1 MFIIARYSFSQVPT
15 ANIARTRFNRS
26 HGLKTTFDAGWLIPV
41 FLDEV
46 LPADTKTLKATFF
59 CRMATLAT
67 PLMDNLYLDTHFFFV
82 PFRLVWDN
90 FQKFMG
96 EQENPGDSI
105 DYLVPTCTSPEG
117 GYEVQSIYDYL
128 GLPIGVGGLE
138 HSEIPLRCC
147 YLIYNE
153 WFRDENLQDSLE
165 FSKGDN
171 ASPNGFQLFR
181 RGKRLDYFTGALPTP
196 VKFVDGIEIPLT
208 GNAPV
213 IGNGM
218 TLGLTN
224 GSGNYGVWQQ
234 AFQSNHLIAS
244 SGAYGTSVGSDSVSG
259 DATAGITF
267 GVTTD
272 PAKSGMVADLSLV
285 NAATINSLRMAF
297 QMQRL
302 LEKDNRSGTRY
313 VEILRSHF
321 GTISPDARLQR
332 PEYLG
337 GSSTLFMVN
346 TVEQTSATGS
356 GDTPQ
361 GNLSA
366 FAVAGSKIHGFTKS
380 FVEHGYI
387 IGFVSVRADLNYQQG
402 LHRLWSRSTRYDF
415 YFPVLAH
422 LGEQAILNKEIYA
435 QGTDEDNAVF
445 GYQERWA
452 EYRYKPNQITGKF
465 RSQYAQSLDVWHLA
479 QDFSELPKLN
489 SEFIVDNPPVDRVI
503 AVQDEPQFL
512 LDAYYKMYDVRP
524 MPMYSVPGF
533 IDHF

>member
-1 MFIIARYSFSQVPT
+1 MVPR
-15 ANIARTRFNRS
+15 ANINRTRFNRS
-26 HGLKTTFDAGWLIPV
+26 HGLKTTFDAGYLIPI

-59 CRMATLAT
+59 CRMATLVT

-105 DYLVPTCTSPEG
+105 DFLVPTMTSPDG

-147 YLIYNE
+147 YLIWNE
-153 WFRDENLQDSLE
+153 WFRDENLQDSLV

-171 ASPNGFQLFR
+171 ATSGGFELLR
-181 RGKRLDYFTGALPTP
+181 RGKRKDYYTSALPTP

-208 GNAPV
+208 GNANIIAKNPDYPNQLFTN
-213 IGNGM
+213 ITGDAGYTLYKSGNGV
-218 TLGLTN
+218 TGASGKYFVEVN
-224 GSGNYGVWQQ
+224 GSN
-234 AFQSNHLIAS
+234 NS
-244 SGAYGTSVGSDSVSG
+244 SFPLY
-259 DATAGITF
+259 
-267 GVTTD
+267 
-272 PAKSGMVADLSLV
+272 PNMVADLSSV
-285 NAATINSLRMAF
+285 NSATINSLRMAF

-302 LEKDNRSGTRY
+302 LEKDNVHGSRY
-313 VEILRSHF
+313 TEVLRGHF
-321 GTISPDARLQR
+321 NVISPDARLQR

-337 GSSTLFMVN
+337 GTSTRFMVN
-346 TVEQTSATGS
+346 TVEQTSASGAGS
-356 GDTPQ
+356 TPQ
-361 GNLSA
+361 GNLTG

-387 IGFVSVRADLNYQQG
+387 IGFASVRADLNYQQG

-415 YFPVLAH
+415 YWPVLAH

-435 QGTDEDNAVF
+435 QGTDEDNGVF

-489 SEFIVDNPPVDRVI
+489 SEFIEDNPPIDRVI

-512 LDAYYKMYDVRP
+512 LDAYFKMYDVRP
-524 MPMYSVPGF
+524 MPMYSIPGF

>member
-1 MFIIARYSFSQVPT
+1 MVPK

-26 HGLKTTFDAGWLIPV
+26 HGLKTTFDAGWLVPI

-105 DYLVPTCTSPEG
+105 DFLVPTMTSPDG
-117 GYEVQSIYDYL
+117 GYEAQSIYDYL
-128 GLPIGVGGLE
+128 GLPIGVGNLE

-147 YLIYNE
+147 YLIFNE

-165 FSKGDN
+165 FSKGDS
-171 ASPNGFQLFR
+171 ATSGGFHLFR
-181 RGKRLDYFTGALPTP
+181 RGKRKDYFTGALPTP
-196 VKFVDGIEIPLT
+196 VKFVDGIEIPL
-208 GNAPV
+208 
-213 IGNGM
+213 
-218 TLGLTN
+218 
-224 GSGNYGVWQQ
+224 
-234 AFQSNHLIAS
+234 
-244 SGAYGTSVGSDSVSG
+244 SG
-259 DATAGITF
+259 DAIVYGDGNALQMQYGSSNIGTLTSVTLDSRGYGIGITRNSNSISA
-267 GVTTD
+267 GTVQSGD
-272 PAKSGMVADLSLV
+272 YISPSAKTGLGLATSGQTGLYADLSSV

-302 LEKDNRSGTRY
+302 LEKDNIHGSRY
-313 VEILRSHF
+313 TEVLRGHF
-321 GTISPDARLQR
+321 NVISPDARLQR

-337 GSSTLFMVN
+337 GTSTRFMVN
-346 TVEQTSATGS
+346 TVEQTSASGS
-356 GDTPQ
+356 GSTPQ
-361 GNLSA
+361 GNLTG

-387 IGFVSVRADLNYQQG
+387 IGFASVRADLNYQQG
-402 LHRLWSRSTRYDF
+402 LHKLWSRSTRYDF
-415 YFPVLAH
+415 YWPVLAH
-422 LGEQAILNKEIYA
+422 LGEQAILNKEIFA
-435 QGTDEDNAVF
+435 QGTEEDNGVF

-479 QDFSELPKLN
+479 QDFAELPKLN
-489 SEFIVDNPPVDRVI
+489 DEFIEDNPPIDRVI

-512 LDAYYKMYDVRP
+512 LDAYFKMYDVRP
-524 MPMYSVPGF
+524 MPMYSIPGF

>member
-1 MFIIARYSFSQVPT
+1 MFSIGRYSFSQVPIT
-15 ANIARTRFNRS
+15 NIARTRFNRS
-26 HGLKTTFDAGWLIPV
+26 HGLKTTFDAGYLIPV

-46 LPADTKTLKATFF
+46 LPADTKTLRATFF

-105 DYLVPTCTSPEG
+105 DYLVPTRTSPSG

-128 GLPIGVGGLE
+128 GIPIGVGNLE

-196 VKFVDGIEIPLT
+196 IKFVDGIEIPL
-208 GNAPV
+208 
-213 IGNGM
+213 
-218 TLGLTN
+218 
-224 GSGNYGVWQQ
+224 
-234 AFQSNHLIAS
+234 
-244 SGAYGTSVGSDSVSG
+244 SG
-259 DATAGITF
+259 DAPIYCAQTYNPTYPVINN
-267 GVTTD
+267 
-272 PAKSGMVADLSLV
+272 KSGSQTYLLSTANDFVSMYPNPDVTEGDSPLLADLSSV

-313 VEILRSHF
+313 TEILRSHF
-321 GTISPDARLQR
+321 STISPDARLQR

-337 GSSTLFMVN
+337 GSSTRFMVN
-346 TVEQTSATGS
+346 TVEQTSATGI

-415 YFPVLAH
+415 YWPVLAH
-422 LGEQAILNKEIYA
+422 LGEQVVLNKEIYA
-435 QGTDEDNAVF
+435 QGTDEDDGVF

-479 QDFSELPKLN
+479 QDFQSLPQLN

>member
-1 MFIIARYSFSQVPT
+1 MFFIARYSFSQVPI
-15 ANIARTRFNRS
+15 ANIGRTRFNRS
-26 HGLKTTFDAGWLIPV
+26 HGLKTSFDAGWLVPV

-46 LPADTKTLKATFF
+46 LPGDTKILKATFF

-105 DYLVPTCTSPEG
+105 DYLVPTCVSPEN

-153 WFRDENLQDSLE
+153 WFRDENLQDSLV

-171 ASPNGFQLFR
+171 ATVGGFKLFR

-213 IGNGM
+213 IGNGISVGFTNNSFNSGLIM
-218 TLGLTN
+218 NSDYGASFDRNAYGVNSGEVITRFSSNFSDNQAIGLTKD
-224 GSGNYGVWQQ
+224 GS
-234 AFQSNHLIAS
+234 
-244 SGAYGTSVGSDSVSG
+244 
-259 DATAGITF
+259 
-267 GVTTD
+267 
-272 PAKSGMVADLSLV
+272 KSGMIADLSQV
-285 NAATINSLRMAF
+285 NSATINSLRMAF

-337 GSSTLFMVN
+337 GSSTRFMVN

-402 LHRLWSRSTRYDF
+402 LHKLWSRSTRYDF

-435 QGTDEDNAVF
+435 QGTDDDDGVF

-489 SEFIVDNPPVDRVI
+489 SEFIVENPPVDRVI